1 MNTKKSDDCQS
12 DRKENETHLMLET
25 EFKQFLE
32 QKEQKE
38 QKQILEYVQKKLSFD
53 NFQLIQEIIQ
63 LEREKENKKKL
74 IIKIRQLEEQKLKQ
88 LLPLKSDIQNNLTF
102 SEQVQAYVVKESP
115 EEYDLTST
123 LTIRVSTKIKDQFL
137 TFGNKEG
144 LSAKKIITYLVENFM
159 STTEHK
165 N

>member
-1 MNTKKSDDCQS
+1 MNTNKSDDCQS
-12 DRKENETHLMLET
+12 DRKENETHLMLEN

-38 QKQILEYVQKKLSFD
+38 NLEYIKKKFEKDFL
-53 NFQLIQEIIQ
+53 QLILQIIQ
-63 LEREKENKKKL
+63 LERSKENKKKL
-74 IIKIRQLEEQKLKQ
+74 IIKMRQLQEQELKE
-88 LLPLKSDIQNNLTF
+88 LLPLKPNIQNNLTF
-102 SEQVQAYVVKESP
+102 SEQVEAYVVKESA
-115 EEYDLTST
+115 EEYDLTTT

-137 TFGNKEG
+137 TFCDIEG
-144 LSAKKIITYLVENFM
+144 LSARQIITYLVENFM